1 MDAPAERQAFL
12 NGDEL
17 PTPAHVKSLLLP
29 LGTQGVPAK
38 LTLEGRAASVTYTVT
53 PDSHLKETRCQI
65 VY

>member
-17 PTPAHVKSLLLP
+17 PTPALMKSLLLP

-38 LTLEGRAASVTYTVT
+38 LTLEGKATTVTYTVT
-53 PDSHLKETRCQI
+53 PDSHLDETSCQTG
-65 VY
+65 Y